1 MLSKSGVSMAN
12 TEYYLSSIEQ
22 LLIVIQKLCLARTLE
37 EITKIVLA
45 AVRDLTNSDGATFV
59 LLDNDFSYYVDENAI
74 APLWKGQRFP
84 VNVDISGWVML
95 NTKPSIIED
104 IYNDERTN
112 SDIYKNTFV
121 NSMMMI
127 PICSNK
133 PIGAIGTYWLQKH
146 QGTTEEL
153 HLLKLLAD
161 HAATAMENVNTYS
174 QLERQ
179 LQSRTN
185 ALKAAETRLE
195 KEIQKSKAMEAE
207 IRRLSLTDELTG
219 LKNRRGFFL
228 LAEQQL
234 RLALRSHI
242 HTSLMF
248 LEINQLAEIKKNFG
262 DEIADDSIIAFARLL
277 KRSFRSSDTLG
288 RINEDEFVVLIQGNE
303 LTSDIIENRLKTNII
318 QFNQSGYLPFTITLN
333 IGIQSYD
340 FNPNTSLENMI
351 TLAHINSYKRQEIGK
366 SQ

>member
-1 MLSKSGVSMAN
+1 MLFISSESMTN

-22 LLIVIQKLCLARTLE
+22 LLIVVQKLCLARTLE

-74 APLWKGQRFP
+74 APFWKGQRFP
-84 VNVDISGWVML
+84 VNIDISGGVLL

-104 IYNDERTN
+104 IYNDERIN
-112 SDIYKNTFV
+112 RDVYKNTFV
-121 NSMMMI
+121 KSMIMI
-127 PICSNK
+127 PVCTTK

-153 HLLKLLAD
+153 NVLQLLAN
-161 HAATAMENVNTYS
+161 HGATAIENIHIYS

-185 ALKAAETRLE
+185 ALKIAETRLQE
-195 KEIQKSKAMEAE
+195 EIQKSKAMEAE

-219 LKNRRGFFL
+219 LHNRRGFFL

-234 RLALRSHI
+234 RLAMRSQI

-248 LEINQLAEIKKNFG
+248 FEINKLAEIKENFG
-262 DEIADDSIIAFARLL
+262 DEIADDSIIAIARLL

-288 RINEDEFVVLIQGNE
+288 RINEDEFVVLIQGND
-303 LTSDIIENRLKTNII
+303 LTSDIIDNRIKANVI
-318 QFNQSGYLPFTITLN
+318 QFNQSRYLPFTVTLN
-333 IGIQSYD
+333 IGIQLYD
-340 FNPNTSLENMI
+340 FKPNTSLENLI
-351 TLAHINSYKRQEIGK
+351 TLAHIDSYKRQIIG
-366 SQ
+366 